1 MFFDIHELRRHKI
14 IFEESFLPGRIDF
27 GDDIRQAEVLSVQGQ
42 AELVASDIHLQG
54 ALRTVVEVP
63 CARCLELVRRPV
75 EMEFDLF
82 YSPIATIARAE
93 EAEIKT
99 ADLEVGFYHGDGL
112 WVEDAAREQVL
123 LSVPMKS
130 MCRSDCAGLCP
141 QCGQNRN
148 LAPCGCHPPG
158 EESRWAPL
166 AKFQIE

>member
-1 MFFDIHELRRHKI
+1 MFLDIHELQRQKI
-14 IFEESFLPGRIDF
+14 AFEESFLPGRIDF
-27 GDDIRQAEVLSVQGQ
+27 GEEVRQVEALSVQGL
-42 AELVASDIHLQG
+42 AEVVASDIHLRG
-54 ALRTVVEVP
+54 VLRTTVEMP
-63 CARCLELVRRPV
+63 CARCLEPTRCPV

-82 YSPIATIARAE
+82 YNPIATIARAE

-112 WVEDAAREQVL
+112 WLEDAAREQVL

-130 MCRSDCAGLCP
+130 ICRSDCAGLCP

-148 LAPCGCHPPG
+148 FVQCGCHPPLKD
-158 EESRWAPL
+158 SRWAPL